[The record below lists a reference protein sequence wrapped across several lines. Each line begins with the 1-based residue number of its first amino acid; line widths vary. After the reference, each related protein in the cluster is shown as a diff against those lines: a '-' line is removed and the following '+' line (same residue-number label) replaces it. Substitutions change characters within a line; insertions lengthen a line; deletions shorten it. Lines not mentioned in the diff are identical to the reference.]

1 MSAQPSIWPYTDGG
15 SHTVTINSLNFNI
28 TPQGNFGNGPTSFL
42 IKSPDGTNDSTQ
54 EELRQGLNKIETQP
68 VVNLKFEDNDAVVE
82 DIVIQRSPGNSTG
95 LGGLYLL
102 SRLPEGR
109 PAKKGGK
116 SVRRHY
122 RKRKSNRRVSN
133 KKYSSASRRSG
144 RVRRSRKN

>member
-1 MSAQPSIWPYTDGG
+1 MSGKVSVWPYTDGD

-28 TPQGNFGNGPTSFL
+28 TPQGDFGNGPTSFL
-42 IKSPDGTNDSTQ
+42 ITFPDGADARTQ
-54 EELRQGLNKIETQP
+54 QELRDGLTKIEKQH
-68 VVNLKFEDNDAVVE
+68 VVTLNFEGNDAVVE
-82 DIVIQRSPGNSTG
+82 DIVIERSHDNSTG
-95 LGGLYLL
+95 LGGPYLL

-133 KKYSSASRRSG
+133 KKYSASRRVR

>member
-1 MSAQPSIWPYTDGG
+1 MSGKVSVWPYTDGD

-28 TPQGNFGNGPTSFL
+28 TPQGIFDNGPTSFL
-42 IKSPDGTNDSTQ
+42 IKSPDGADARTQ
-54 EELRQGLNKIETQP
+54 QELRDGLTKIEKQH
-68 VVNLKFEDNDAVVE
+68 VVTLNFEGNDAVVE
-82 DIVIQRSPGNSTG
+82 DIVIERSHDNSTG
-95 LGGLYLL
+95 LGGPYLL

-133 KKYSSASRRSG
+133 KKYSASRRVR